1 MLTNVSNHTHQ
12 RNWLLSLE
20 SLDRQDTQT
29 SESGRYPSRLLVNFS
44 GSNGRLFVWELSPL
58 AAASVHKMSSA
69 PCATPMLRTQPRIRD
84 ASARRTGGRS
94 PGPVDETHA
103 PAAARCICRDASGSH
118 ANSLIDWNK
127 RVPKLVLAYKRIFMG
142 SCLHPY
148 LQDAQIPFAAAVH
161 SSTFNPLPPP
171 VSSVDRVRKSKE
183 CVEHIERERERI
195 FLFFFNN

>member
-1 MLTNVSNHTHQ
+1 
-12 RNWLLSLE
+12 
-20 SLDRQDTQT
+20 
-29 SESGRYPSRLLVNFS
+29 
-44 GSNGRLFVWELSPL
+44 
-58 AAASVHKMSSA
+58 
-69 PCATPMLRTQPRIRD
+69 
-84 ASARRTGGRS
+84 
-94 PGPVDETHA
+94 
-103 PAAARCICRDASGSH
+103 
-118 ANSLIDWNK
+118 
-127 RVPKLVLAYKRIFMG
+127 MG